1 MKTKHGENFSCDR
14 ETIGSFAAQLSVDC
28 LYCPMHAE
36 SNTYRLYFKSHL
48 TGCNLHCLVDILT
61 RRRINLHC
69 VENFISLRLNKFIKI
84 LLFSPDMRIIF
95 VKTNESRVK
104 IQCTVAVWHRC
115 TISSPEKG
123 YISVYGF
130 IQHFQKNV
138 PVLVFSDRIFN
149 AFYCLKQSLSEWH
162 ILCWSISGITWYCQF
177 KYATWVRM
185 HVIHRTWLVKNLQT
199 KMKNEN
205 PGNTN

>member
-1 MKTKHGENFSCDR
+1 MKNKHDENLSCDR
-14 ETIGSFAAQLSVDC
+14 ETIGSFATQLSVDC

-36 SNTYRLYFKSHL
+36 SNTYRLYLKSHL

-69 VENFISLRLNKFIKI
+69 VEKFISLRLNKFIKI
-84 LLFSPDMRIIF
+84 LLFSPDIRIIF

-115 TISSPEKG
+115 TVSSSEKG

-130 IQHFQKNV
+130 IQHFQKNF
-138 PVLVFSDRIFN
+138 PLLYFLIVFS
-149 AFYCLKQSLSEWH
+149 
-162 ILCWSISGITWYCQF
+162 
-177 KYATWVRM
+177 M
-185 HVIHRTWLVKNLQT
+185 HFIV
-199 KMKNEN
+199 
-205 PGNTN
+205 